1 MRWSRNGA
9 TPLLAWTAR
18 YNYQQPVFR
27 QMNKE
32 KPRTHHDALE
42 FPDGQTVLLLE
53 RQEAT
58 VLQFPAQPV
67 AAEAEPVT
75 AAKATRK
82 AVIRSWIMAAG
93 TTLTRKHLVLVARRF
108 AGTVDEMNSGAGR
121 TPQGDVC
128 QAFVVQAVI
137 VKPGLHVLASC
148 GAAVKYGSHGYAL
161 GRFSVLEA
169 RKPCAVASFSHM

>member
-58 VLQFPAQPV
+58 VLQFPTQMWVSTAPV
-67 AAEAEPVT
+67 VSGSD
-75 AAKATRK
+75 
-82 AVIRSWIMAAG
+82 VS
-93 TTLTRKHLVLVARRF
+93 KHLVRVARRF

-121 TPQGDVC
+121 TPQRDVC

-137 VKPGLHVLASC
+137 VKPSLHVLASC

>member
-1 MRWSRNGA
+1 MPNAVVEERCDAPSRVDGA
-9 TPLLAWTAR
+9 LQLSTA
-18 YNYQQPVFR
+18 VFR

-67 AAEAEPVT
+67 AAEAEAVT
-75 AAKATRK
+75 EAKATRK

-93 TTLTRKHLVLVARRF
+93 TTVDTQAPSACRPAFRR
-108 AGTVDEMNSGAGR
+108 
-121 TPQGDVC
+121 
-128 QAFVVQAVI
+128 
-137 VKPGLHVLASC
+137 
-148 GAAVKYGSHGYAL
+148 HG
-161 GRFSVLEA
+161 
-169 RKPCAVASFSHM
+169 